1 MYILEKNFV
10 DAILLDIKLQKII
23 HFLYEL
29 FLVFRKYNV
38 RFPFGFSFILIFAK
52 NIYVL

>member
-1 MYILEKNFV
+1 MYILEKIFV

-38 RFPFGFSFILIFAK
+38 RFPFSFSFILIFAK